1 MGNIQRPVQARTFSQ
16 SSLNTEKFSI
26 TRTKDFSPDPEHI
39 VNIAPSDGFSIIIQ
53 LQDFAAHTVWKG
65 PQLRYSGGY
74 KQGSVSIPYM
84 GDDIRCQHR
93 AAYDNMK
100 IYIPRATLDE
110 IQMENGAN
118 RINSFNYNYDTQ
130 DRVIYHLARAMLS
143 TLHNPATFDALFI
156 DSTLLA
162 LCNHATSQYGQLTI
176 SKEKSSAK
184 LSGWQ
189 ERRVKELI
197 DHHLGQNNL
206 LVSDLALACGLSRSY
221 FSRAFKATTGMAPHE
236 WVIHRR
242 VEKARQLL
250 LETPERTASE
260 IALICGFSDQSHFTH
275 LFLKIQGLTPCA
287 WRRWKMGT

>member
-1 MGNIQRPVQARTFSQ
+1 MGIIQRPVQNRTFGS
-16 SSLNTEKFSI
+16 SSLCTEKFSV
-26 TRTKDFSPDPEHI
+26 TRTIDSSPDPEHI

-53 LQDFAAHTVWKG
+53 LQDFAAHKIWKG
-65 PQLRYSGGY
+65 QQLGYSGGY
-74 KQGSVSIPYM
+74 KQGSVSMPYM

-100 IYIPRATLDE
+100 IYIPRTTLDE

-118 RINSFNYNYDTQ
+118 RITSFNYNHDTQ

-143 TLHNPATFDALFI
+143 TLHNPTHLNALFI

-162 LCNHATSQYGQLTI
+162 LCNHATSRYGQLTI
-176 SKEKSSAK
+176 NKEKTSAK

-189 ERRVKELI
+189 EFRVKELI
-197 DHHLGQNNL
+197 DSQLGQNNL
-206 LVSDLALACGLSRSY
+206 LVSDLAQACGLSRSY

-275 LFLKIQGLTPCA
+275 LFLRSQGLTPCA
-287 WRRWKMGT
+287 WRRWKLGT

>member
-1 MGNIQRPVQARTFSQ
+1 MGNFQKPAQKSTFSQ
-16 SSLNTEKFSI
+16 SILDTEKFSI
-26 TRTKDFSPDPEHI
+26 TRTRDFSPDPEQTI
-39 VNIAPSDGFSIIIQ
+39 NLAPSDGFSIIIQ
-53 LQDFAAHTVWKG
+53 LQDFAAHKIWKSQ
-65 PQLRYSGGY
+65 QLRYSGGY
-74 KQGSVSIPYM
+74 KQGAVAIPYM
-84 GDDIRCQHR
+84 GEDIRCQHQ

-100 IYIPRATLDE
+100 IYIPRTTLNE
-110 IQMENGAN
+110 IQMENGAHT
-118 RINSFNYNYDTQ
+118 ISSFNYNYDTQ

-143 TLHNPATFDALFI
+143 TLQNPATFDALFI

-162 LCNHATSQYGQLTI
+162 LCNHATSHYAQLTI
-176 SKEKSSAK
+176 RKEKSSAK

-197 DHHLGQNNL
+197 DHQLGHNNL
-206 LVSDLALACGLSRSY
+206 LVSDLAQACGLSRSY

-250 LETPERTASE
+250 LEIPERTASE

-275 LFLKIQGLTPCA
+275 LFLKLQGLTPCA
-287 WRRWKMGT
+287 WRRWKMGN

>member
-1 MGNIQRPVQARTFSQ
+1 MGNFHKPAQHSTFSQ
-16 SSLNTEKFSI
+16 SILDTEKFSI
-26 TRTKDFSPDPEHI
+26 TRTKDSSPAPEQI

-65 PQLRYSGGY
+65 QQLRYSGGY

-100 IYIPRATLDE
+100 IYIPRTTLDE
-110 IQMENGAN
+110 IQMENGTHK
-118 RINSFNYNYDTQ
+118 ISSFNYNYDTH

-143 TLHNPATFDALFI
+143 TLQNPATFDSLFI

-162 LCNHATSQYGQLTI
+162 LCNHATRKYGQLTI
-176 SKEKSSAK
+176 SKEKSSTK

-197 DHHLGQNNL
+197 DHQLGHNNL
-206 LVSDLALACGLSRSY
+206 LVSDLAQTCGLSRSY

-236 WVIHRR
+236 WIIHRR

-250 LETPERTASE
+250 LEIPERTASE

-275 LFLKIQGLTPCA
+275 LFLKLQGLTPCA
-287 WRRWKMGT
+287 WRRWKMGS